1 MARQIPLIPEAR
13 VDLLLIA
20 DMIEQ
25 GARVLDV
32 GCGDGALLRHLRLQ
46 RGVEGR
52 GVDMSWANVNTC
64 VAGGLSVVQGNA
76 DHDLETYPDQAFDVV
91 ILSQTLQ
98 ATANPRDVLTHMLRI
113 GKRAIVSFP
122 NFAHWRI
129 RWQILAWGRMPVTET
144 IGYRWYDT
152 PNIHLC
158 TIRDFVELA
167 GEVGAR
173 IERALPLDRL
183 GRPFRETLPVSIANI
198 MAPQAL
204 FVLTKTS

>member
-76 DHDLETYPDQAFDVV
+76 DHDLGTYPDQAFDVV

>member
-1 MARQIPLIPEAR
+1 MAGQVPLIPEAR

-20 DMIEQ
+20 DMIDQ

-32 GCGDGALLRHLRLQ
+32 GCGDGELLRLLLMQ

-52 GVDMSWANVNTC
+52 GVDMSWANVNAC

-76 DHDLETYPDQAFDVV
+76 DHDLATYPDAAFDVV

-98 ATANPRDVLTHMLRI
+98 ATTNPRDVLTHMLRI

-129 RWQILAWGRMPVTET
+129 RWQIVAWGRMPVTET
-144 IGYRWYDT
+144 IGFRWYDT
-152 PNIHLC
+152 PNIHMC
-158 TIRDFVELA
+158 TIRDFVELTR
-167 GEVGAR
+167 EVGAS
-173 IERALPLDRL
+173 IERALPLDRH
-183 GRPFRETLPVSIANI
+183 GRPFRETLPVSVANLL
-198 MAPQAL
+198 APQAL
-204 FVLTKTS
+204 FVLSKN

>member
-1 MARQIPLIPEAR
+1 MAGQIPLIPEAR

-20 DMIEQ
+20 EMIEQ

-32 GCGDGALLRHLRLQ
+32 GCGDGALLRQLLTQ
-46 RGVEGR
+46 RGVDGR

-64 VAGGLSVVQGNA
+64 VAGGLSVVQGDA
-76 DHDLETYPDQAFDVV
+76 DHDLDTYPDQAFDVV

-98 ATANPRDVLTHMLRI
+98 ATANPRDVLNNMLRI

-129 RWQILAWGRMPVTET
+129 RWQILAWGRMPVTDT

-167 GEVGAR
+167 GEVGAKV
-173 IERALPLDRL
+173 ERALPLDRF
-183 GRPFRETLPVSIANI
+183 GRPFRESLPVALANLL
-198 MAPQAL
+198 APQAL
-204 FVLTKTS
+204 FVLSKG

>member
-1 MARQIPLIPEAR
+1 MAGQIPQIPEAR
-13 VDLLLIA
+13 VDLVLIA
-20 DMIEQ
+20 DMVEQ

-32 GCGDGALLRHLRLQ
+32 GCGDGALLRLLRVQ

-52 GVDMSWANVNTC
+52 GVDMSWSNVSTC
-64 VAGGLSVVQGNA
+64 VAGGLSVVQGDA

-113 GKRAIVSFP
+113 GRRAIVSFP

-158 TIRDFVELA
+158 TIRDFVELSA
-167 GEVGAR
+167 EVGAR

-183 GRPFRETLPVSIANI
+183 GRPFRESLPVSIANI
-198 MAPQAL
+198 LAPQAL
-204 FVLTKTS
+204 FVLSREG

>member
-1 MARQIPLIPEAR
+1 M
-13 VDLLLIA
+13 
-20 DMIEQ
+20 
-25 GARVLDV
+25 LDV

>member
-52 GVDMSWANVNTC
+52 GVDMSWANVSTC

-167 GEVGAR
+167 GEVGAH

-183 GRPFRETLPVSIANI
+183 GRPFRETLPVSVANI
-198 MAPQAL
+198 LAPQAL
-204 FVLTKTS
+204 FVLARKP

>member
-1 MARQIPLIPEAR
+1 MAGQVPQIPEAR
-13 VDLLLIA
+13 VDLVLIA
-20 DMIEQ
+20 DMIGE

-32 GCGDGALLRHLRLQ
+32 GCGDGALLRLLRMQ
-46 RGVEGR
+46 RGVDGR
-52 GVDMSWANVNTC
+52 GIDMSWSNVNAC
-64 VAGGLSVVQGNA
+64 VANGLSVVQGDA
-76 DHDLETYPDQAFDVV
+76 DHDLETYPDKAFDVV

-98 ATANPRDVLTHMLRI
+98 ATANPRDVLSHMLRI
-113 GKRAIVSFP
+113 GKRAVVSFP

-158 TIRDFVELA
+158 TIRDFLDLVDELEA
-167 GEVGAR
+167 K

-183 GRPFRETLPVSIANI
+183 GQPFRESLPISIANI
-198 MAPQAL
+198 LAPQAL
-204 FVLTKTS
+204 FVLSR